1 MRAPVE
7 AASRANR
14 SAGSDSLAEPERQQQ
29 LALVH
34 ACLAGDQ
41 AAQARFCV
49 EFDDCLYVGVR
60 RISAEPGFVEE
71 TVQRLRGRLLTGS
84 DAKLAAYS
92 GSGPLRAW
100 LQVVAS
106 RMAIDALRSE
116 ARRRRY
122 ERAAADE
129 VALPVPEIDPCCEA
143 TRYGELF
150 ASALHSALGSLD
162 DKERKLLRLRYVAG
176 HELVTIGGLQG
187 LHRATISRWL
197 SMLCTRL
204 RLALRAGLSRRGAE
218 LSPSDMHGLGQS
230 LQSQLAG
237 AVGSWLRRSRQAHE
251 PRPAPDGGGRGA

>member
-1 MRAPVE
+1 MRAPAE
-7 AASRANR
+7 ASSGANR
-14 SAGSDSLAEPERQQQ
+14 LAGGDSLAERERQQQ

-34 ACLAGDQ
+34 ACIAGDQ

-60 RISAEPGFVEE
+60 RICAEAGFVEE

-106 RMAIDALRSE
+106 RAAIDALRSE
-116 ARRRRY
+116 TRRRRY

-129 VALPVPEIDPCCEA
+129 VAFSVREIDTCCEA
-143 TRYGELF
+143 TRYGKLF

-162 DKERKLLRLRYVAG
+162 AKERELLRLRYVAG
-176 HELVTIGGLQG
+176 HELVTIGDLQG

-204 RLALRAGLSRRGAE
+204 RFALRAGLSRRGAE

-237 AVGSWLRRSRQAHE
+237 TVASWLGDSRAAHE
-251 PRPAPDGGGRGA
+251 PTPAPGGGGQRA